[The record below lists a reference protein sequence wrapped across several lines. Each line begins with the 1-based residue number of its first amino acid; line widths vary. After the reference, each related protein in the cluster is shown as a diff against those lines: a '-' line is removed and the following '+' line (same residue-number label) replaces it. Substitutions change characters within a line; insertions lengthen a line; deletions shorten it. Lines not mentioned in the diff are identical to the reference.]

1 MGWLLRMFS
10 FETRVFLEKSSRS
23 RSGSTRIV
31 GERNVEM

>member
-10 FETRVFLEKSSRS
+10 FETQVFLEKWPRS
-23 RSGSTRIV
+23 RSGSTRIG